1 MDNNP
6 NLRTRLKRTVTLAL
20 ILVLISVTA
29 DAQRNPESIARLY
42 AQGLFDQIAA
52 RGPSEVERLMK
63 ARRIVEAAQA
73 SSYLCRTYI
82 QLGRFDAAIESVDRI
97 APDRTLRENSPR
109 DAANLYFC
117 KASVYRRKQEF
128 PPTLDNIKFALSL
141 APNDSATLAS
151 YYLEVGRTLF
161 SAGHDF
167 SAILWFEKA
176 ESLALAGG
184 HTTTYQESLRF
195 LSLAWSA
202 KHYQAKAIAYSEKL
216 IEASSG
222 VGYEHRNR
230 VAHLELANMLDA
242 TGQPRK
248 ATDHYLKG
256 LSLSFRAG
264 VPEHSGQ
271 FLTSL
276 LLRSLYE
283 NDIPAAQKYLQQL
296 ELIDKQNTFGFGRFL
311 GRALVENYKGNRL
324 LSEEYFS
331 RLAKEPATSDFLIPY
346 WKSTIAEWDKNW
358 KELISQSE
366 TLRKLTEGANYHD
379 DLPGIYYKLAL
390 GSWRLGD
397 ERSARDYAS
406 KALAAF
412 EPFRGSNAPSL
423 SIGMIE
429 VNHSIYRLLS
439 EIEFE
444 NAPIKAFEY
453 SERLKAKVLRDRIER
468 SALRPQGDL
477 SETLRAKLFSTSKDF
492 VDGKTTEET
501 LSKLEKQI
509 VTERQSE
516 IHVNQDFS
524 VGELKLPT
532 DTSVISYE
540 FTPSG
545 SLLAF
550 IVEPGK
556 APRIVKLGIG
566 EEQISQLAEETR
578 SKINDRIFFK
588 SNGKRLFDMLLKPLE
603 PNASHLVIVPDKLL
617 WRIPFQALSPAGSK
631 YLIETHTI
639 SYSPSV
645 HLLKQILSSEP
656 PHRKTIAIFAN
667 DTFNNQRLAH
677 VNDEAKSI
685 GLLFGTAPAIR
696 ATKNRFM
703 TSAADADILH
713 FSMHAQLDSEDPLSS
728 FLAFAPGPG
737 DSGKLTVND
746 LLALRLKP
754 GSLAFLASCD
764 TSKVH
769 NGEGLI
775 SVPWAMLGSGSSTV
789 ISSQWEATDKS
800 TRLFAAGFYA
810 EYLKDQST
818 SLALQK
824 AALSLI
830 QNKQQGLHEPYFWAS
845 FSLMGDYR

>member
-1 MDNNP
+1 MDNSP
-6 NLRTRLKRTVTLAL
+6 NLRTRLKRTVTFAL
-20 ILVLISVTA
+20 VLVLISVTA

-63 ARRIVEAAQA
+63 AGRIVEAAQA

-82 QLGRFDAAIESVDRI
+82 QLGRFDAAIELVDRI
-97 APDRTLRENSPR
+97 APDRTLRENSR
-109 DAANLYFC
+109 REAANLYFC

-128 PPTLDNIKFALSL
+128 PLTLDNIKLALSL

-195 LSLAWSA
+195 LSLSWSA

-216 IEASSG
+216 IEASSR

-248 ATDHYLKG
+248 ATNHYLTG

-264 VPEHSGQ
+264 VDEHSGQ

-296 ELIDKQNTFGFGRFL
+296 ELIDKRNTFSFGRFL

-331 RLAKEPATSDFLIPY
+331 KLAKEQASSDFLIPY
-346 WKSTIAEWDKNW
+346 WKSTIAERDKNW
-358 KELISQSE
+358 KELINHSE
-366 TLRKLTEGANYHD
+366 TLRRLTEEVNYRD

-390 GSWRLGD
+390 GFWRSGD
-397 ERSARDYAS
+397 ERSAREFAS
-406 KALAAF
+406 KALGAF
-412 EPFRGSNAPSL
+412 EPFRSSNAPSL
-423 SIGMIE
+423 SIGMME

-439 EIEFE
+439 EMESE
-444 NAPIKAFEY
+444 QAPIKAFEY

-468 SALRPQGDL
+468 SALRPQADL

-492 VDGKTTEET
+492 VDGRTTAET
-501 LSKLEKQI
+501 LNNLEKQV
-509 VTERQSE
+509 VTERQAES
-516 IHVNQDFS
+516 HMNPDFS
-524 VGELKLPT
+524 VGELKLPN
-532 DTSVISYE
+532 DTSVISYQ

-550 IVEPGK
+550 IIEPGT
-556 APRIVKLGIG
+556 PLRVVKLGLG
-566 EEQISQLAEETR
+566 EEQISQLADETR
-578 SKINDRIFFK
+578 SKINARIFFK
-588 SNGKRLFDMLLKPLE
+588 SDGKRIFDLLLKPLE
-603 PNASHLVIVPDKLL
+603 LKSRHFAIVPDKLL
-617 WRIPFQALSPAGSK
+617 WRIPFQALSPDGSK
-631 YLIETHTI
+631 YLIETNTI

-645 HLLKQILSSEP
+645 YLLKQSLSSEP
-656 PHRKTIAIFAN
+656 PRRKTIAIFAN

-685 GLLFGTAPAIR
+685 GGLFGTAPVIR
-696 ATKNRFM
+696 STRKTFM
-703 TSAADADILH
+703 RSAADADILH
-713 FSMHAQLDSEDPLSS
+713 FSMHAQLASEDPLSS
-728 FLAFAPGPG
+728 FLALAPGPG
-737 DSGKLTVND
+737 DSGKFTVND

-775 SVPWAMLGSGSSTV
+775 SIPWAMLGSGSSSV
-789 ISSQWEATDKS
+789 ISAHWEAPDKS
-800 TRLFAAGFYA
+800 TRAFVLAFYA
-810 EYLKDQST
+810 EYLKNQST
-818 SLALQK
+818 STALQR
-824 AALSLI
+824 AAVSLI
-830 QNKQQGLHEPYFWAS
+830 QDKDQGFHEPYFWAL
-845 FSLMGDYR
+845 FGAMGDFR

>member
-1 MDNNP
+1 MDNDP
-6 NLRTRLKRTVTLAL
+6 NLRTRLKRTVTFAL

-29 DAQRNPESIARLY
+29 VAQRNPESTARLY
-42 AQGLFDQIAA
+42 GQGLFDQIAA

-63 ARRIVEAAQA
+63 AGRIVEAAQA

-82 QLGRFDAAIESVDRI
+82 QLGRLDAAVELVDRI
-97 APDRTLRENSPR
+97 ASNRTLRENSPN

-117 KASVYRRKQEF
+117 KASVYRRRQEF

-216 IEASSG
+216 IEASSR

-256 LSLSFRAG
+256 LSLSIRAG
-264 VPEHSGQ
+264 VNEHTGQ

-283 NDIPAAQKYLQQL
+283 NDIPAAQKYLEQL
-296 ELIDKQNTFGFGRFL
+296 ESIDKQSNFSFGRLL

-324 LSEEYFS
+324 LAEEYFS
-331 RLAKEPATSDFLIPY
+331 KLAKEQSTSDFLIPY
-346 WKSTIAEWDKNW
+346 WKSTIAERDKNW
-358 KELISQSE
+358 KELINHSE
-366 TLRKLTEGANYHD
+366 TLRRLTEEANYRD

-390 GSWRLGD
+390 GFARSGD
-397 ERSARDYAS
+397 TPSARDYAS

-412 EPFRGSNAPSL
+412 EPFRNGSPSL
-423 SIGMIE
+423 SIGMME
-429 VNHSIYRLLS
+429 VNHSIFRLLS
-439 EIEFE
+439 EIESE
-444 NAPIKAFEY
+444 QAPIKAFEY

-468 SALRPQGDL
+468 SALRSQADL

-501 LSKLEKQI
+501 LNKLEEQV

-516 IHVNQDFS
+516 SHVNQDFS
-524 VGELKLPT
+524 VGELKLPN
-532 DTSVISYE
+532 DTSVISYQ

-550 IVEPGK
+550 IIEPGT
-556 APRIVKLGIG
+556 PLRVVKLALG
-566 EEQISQLAEETR
+566 EEQISQLADETR

-588 SNGKRLFDMLLKPLE
+588 SNGKRIFDLLLKPLE
-603 PNASHLVIVPDKLL
+603 LKSRHLAIVPDKLL
-617 WRIPFQALSPAGSK
+617 WRIPFQALSPDGSK
-631 YLIETHTI
+631 YLIETNTI

-645 HLLKQILSSEP
+645 YVLKQSLSSEP
-656 PHRKTIAIFAN
+656 PRRKTIAIFAN
-667 DTFNNQRLAH
+667 DTFNKQRLAH

-685 GLLFGTAPAIR
+685 GGLFGTAPVIR
-696 ATKNRFM
+696 STRKTFM
-703 TSAADADILH
+703 RSAADADILH

-754 GSLAFLASCD
+754 GGLAFLASCD

-775 SVPWAMLGSGSSTV
+775 SVPWAMLGSGSTT
-789 ISSQWEATDKS
+789 IIASQWEATDKS
-800 TRLFAAGFYA
+800 TNFFAVAFYA
-810 EYLKDQST
+810 EYLKTQST
-818 SLALQK
+818 SKAMQK

-830 QNKQQGLHEPYFWAS
+830 QNKQQGFHEPYFWSS
-845 FSLMGDYR
+845 FTALGDFR

>member
-6 NLRTRLKRTVTLAL
+6 NLRTRLKRTVTFAL

-264 VPEHSGQ
+264 VDEHSGQ

-296 ELIDKQNTFGFGRFL
+296 ELIDKRNAFGFGRFL

-331 RLAKEPATSDFLIPY
+331 KLAKEQASSDFLIPY
-346 WKSTIAEWDKNW
+346 WKSTIAERDKNW
-358 KELISQSE
+358 KELINHSE
-366 TLRKLTEGANYHD
+366 TLRRLTEEANYRD

-390 GSWRLGD
+390 GSWRSGD
-397 ERSARDYAS
+397 ERSAREFAS
-406 KALAAF
+406 KALGAF
-412 EPFRGSNAPSL
+412 EPFRNSDAPSL
-423 SIGMIE
+423 SIGMME

-439 EIEFE
+439 EIESE
-444 NAPIKAFEY
+444 QAPIKAFEY
-453 SERLKAKVLRDRIER
+453 SEQLKANILRDRIEESGLKPR
-468 SALRPQGDL
+468 ADL
-477 SETLRAKLFSTSKDF
+477 SKSRRTKLFSTSKEF
-492 VDGKTTEET
+492 VDGKISEES
-501 LSKLEKQI
+501 LIKLEKQI
-509 VTERQSE
+509 VSERRTESQLD
-516 IHVNQDFS
+516 QDFS
-524 VGELKLPT
+524 AVGLKLPPG
-532 DTSVISYE
+532 TSVISYE

-550 IVEPGK
+550 VIEPGE
-556 APRIVKLGIG
+556 ALRVVKLGLG

-588 SNGKRLFDMLLKPLE
+588 SNGKRLFDLLLKPLKLKS
-603 PNASHLVIVPDKLL
+603 SHLVFVPDKLL
-617 WRIPFQALSPAGSK
+617 WRIPFQALSPDGSK
-631 YLIETHTI
+631 YLIETNTI

-645 HLLKQILSSEP
+645 YLLKQSLSSEP
-656 PHRKTIAIFAN
+656 PRRKTIAIFAN

-685 GLLFGTAPAIR
+685 GGLFGTAPVIR
-696 ATKNRFM
+696 STRKTFM
-703 TSAADADILH
+703 RSAAGADILH

-737 DSGKLTVND
+737 DSGKVTVND

-775 SVPWAMLGSGSSTV
+775 SVPWAMLGSGSTT
-789 ISSQWEATDKS
+789 IIASQWEATDKS
-800 TRLFAAGFYA
+800 TNFFAVAFYA
-810 EYLKDQST
+810 EYLKTQST
-818 SLALQK
+818 SKAMQK

-830 QNKQQGLHEPYFWAS
+830 QNKQQGFHEPYFWSS
-845 FSLMGDYR
+845 FTALGDFR